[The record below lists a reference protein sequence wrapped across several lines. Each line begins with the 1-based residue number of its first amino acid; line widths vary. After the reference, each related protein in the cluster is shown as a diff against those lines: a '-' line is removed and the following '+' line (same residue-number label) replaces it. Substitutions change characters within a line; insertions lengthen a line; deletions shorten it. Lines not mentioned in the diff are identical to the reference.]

1 MLVEQVAEEVLLVVE
16 LVALKAR
23 AGPGKKKDSNAHFWN
38 PDCFSFSKI
47 SAAFLCHE
55 PIRFY

>member
-23 AGPGKKKDSNAHFWN
+23 AGPGRKKRVVTTNMW
-38 PDCFSFSKI
+38 
-47 SAAFLCHE
+47 
-55 PIRFY
+55 